1 MHIPNEDKW
10 KSLAKRFGDLWDYP
24 FAIGS
29 LDGKHVAL
37 VNPMNSES
45 LFYNYKE
52 YPSIVLLALSD
63 ADSCFTLVDCGQ
75 YGRVSDAGVFQ
86 ASRISQLLD
95 QERLNIPDESFM
107 VSTTE
112 KRIPFQVV
120 GDEAFPLKKKPHE
133 AICSQ
138 NA

>member
-1 MHIPNEDKW
+1 MPIPNKNDW
-10 KSLAKRFGDLWDYP
+10 KRLAKRFGDLWDYP

-45 LFYNYKE
+45 VFYNYKG
-52 YPSIVLLALSD
+52 YPSIVLMALSD

-75 YGRVSDAGVFQ
+75 YRRVSDAGVFQ

-95 QERLNIPDESFM
+95 
-107 VSTTE
+107 
-112 KRIPFQVV
+112 
-120 GDEAFPLKKKPHE
+120 
-133 AICSQ
+133 
-138 NA
+138 